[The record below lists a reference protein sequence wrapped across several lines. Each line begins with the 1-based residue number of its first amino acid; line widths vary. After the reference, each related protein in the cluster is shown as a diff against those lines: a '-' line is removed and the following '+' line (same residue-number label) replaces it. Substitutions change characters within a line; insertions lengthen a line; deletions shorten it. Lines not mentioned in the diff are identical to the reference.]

1 MALSISSK
9 GHTRAPGSWFSVF
22 VTLEGVDDLDTKVSF
37 DVWVEDD
44 VGKML
49 VEDGDVTLVVVDV
62 ADGGDKRWQDFSSSV
77 VVMVVAV
84 VVVVE
89 VGAEECWK
97 CFWDW
102 QEFSTA
108 TDRKLQSL
116 VGMMILL
123 VDVLEWADL
132 FLVKGSLIFLFVVIL
147 VDVLFE
153 VVVAVA
159 VAVAATTPS
168 SPAPPAVA
176 PATPPALGTSPSAA
190 SAAAA
195 AAAAAPAAAPAAL
208 IVCDAQADC

>member
-1 MALSISSK
+1 MSISSK
-9 GHTRAPGSWFSVF
+9 GHTRAPGSSFSVF
-22 VTLEGVDDLDTKVSF
+22 IVELRGVDDLDTKVSF
-37 DVWVEDD
+37 GVWVKDD

-62 ADGGDKRWQDFSSSV
+62 ADGGDKRWQDFSS
-77 VVMVVAV
+77 AV
-84 VVVVE
+84 
-89 VGAEECWK
+89 VGAEVCWK
-97 CFWDW
+97 CFSDW

-116 VGMMILL
+116 VGILILL

-159 VAVAATTPS
+159 VAVAATTLS
-168 SPAPPAVA
+168 SPPPPAVA
-176 PATPPALGTSPSAA
+176 SATPPALGTTAL
-190 SAAAA
+190 AAAA
-195 AAAAAPAAAPAAL
+195 AAAL